1 MADNYSINT
10 FTGDI
15 QKWINSVTSGLEDV
29 VRDFVKAVHSDLVN
43 RSPVDTGR
51 FKANWQITYNH
62 IPLYALN
69 EYDKEGS
76 KTIAGGARVTN
87 ALPLGRGGAVTT
99 IYFSN
104 MLIYANALEYGHSQQ
119 APAGVLGLVA
129 IRLKSYISDAII
141 ESRRKNGL

>member
-1 MADNYSINT
+1 MANYQVRRFNGEIS
-10 FTGDI
+10 
-15 QKWINSVTSGLEDV
+15 KWIKATQGGLEEV
-29 VRDFVKAVHSDLVN
+29 IREFVKSVHADLVM

-51 FKANWQITYNH
+51 FRANWQITYNH

-69 EYDKEGS
+69 EYDKSGS
-76 KTIAGGARVTN
+76 KTIAGGRRVAD

-129 IRLKSYISDAII
+129 IRLRSHMSQAIMKS
-141 ESRRKNGL
+141 RGVKHG